1 MIIALI
7 IILVALIVLFFWYY
21 APLNLW
27 YEAKLSGVD
36 PGLWNMTRMRLQNIP
51 HKLIISTLIKSHNSD
66 LKLLSEDLMRKYLAG
81 VDIEKI
87 TDTAIRAINSGLN
100 ISYNELAKQYLA
112 KVDVDQ
118 VIHAMIT
125 AQNAGISI
133 NLAELSSYYLS
144 NVDVVKVTEAA
155 VTAHNAGFKDITLNT
170 LKEHH
175 LSNGNVT
182 KTVNAFITAKETDAQ
197 DLNFKDIA
205 AIDLTDID
213 VTEAVNWSVNPKVIE
228 TQTITGIAGDG
239 IELLMR
245 LKLTLR
251 ANLKNMIGGATEQT
265 VFARVDENLST
276 EIGRSKSHQDILR
289 NPYELAERVQKKELG
304 KGTAFDILSIDVS
317 EVKVGKDVQAVLLK
331 ERAKANAERA
341 KTEYIKAEEKVQK
354 AMAAAFIDG
363 NLSIQ
368 DYQKIQNT
376 EADTEMR
383 KKIGNSVSKDNTTDT
398 E

>member
-1 MIIALI
+1 MVIALI
-7 IILVALIVLFFWYY
+7 IILAALTVLFFWYY
-21 APLNLW
+21 APINLW
-27 YEAKLSGVD
+27 YEAKLSGVN

-51 HKLIISTLIKSHNSD
+51 HKLIISTLIKAHNSD

-87 TDTAIRAINSGLN
+87 TDTAIRAINSGLD
-100 ISYNELAKQYLA
+100 ISYNVLSKQYLA
-112 KVDVDQ
+112 KVDVDR
-118 VIHAMIT
+118 VIHALIT
-125 AQNAGISI
+125 AHNAGISI
-133 NLAELSSYYLS
+133 NFNELSSFYLS
-144 NVDVVKVTEAA
+144 NVDVIKVTEAL
-155 VTAHNAGFKDITLNT
+155 VTAHNAGFKEITLNT

-175 LSNGNVT
+175 LSNGDVT
-182 KTVNAFITAKETDAQ
+182 KTINAYITAKETDVK
-197 DLNFKDIA
+197 DITFKDIA

-213 VTEAVNWSVNPKVIE
+213 VSEAVNWAVNPKVIE
-228 TQTITGIAGDG
+228 TQTITGIAEDG
-239 IELLMR
+239 IELLMK

-251 ANLKNMIGGATEQT
+251 ANIKNMIGGATEQT
-265 VFARVDENLST
+265 VLARVDEHLST
-276 EIGRSKSHQDILR
+276 EIGRSENHQTILR
-289 NPYELAERVQKKELG
+289 NPYELAEKVQKKELG

-317 EVKVGKDVQAVLLK
+317 EVKVGKDVKAELLK

-363 NLSIQ
+363 NLSIH
-368 DYQKIQNT
+368 DYHKIQNT

-383 KKIGNSVSKDNTTDT
+383 KKIGDSVSNDKKDT

>member
-1 MIIALI
+1 MVIALI

-51 HKLIISTLIKSHNSD
+51 HKLIISTLIKAHNSD

-133 NLAELSSYYLS
+133 NLAELSSFYLS
-144 NVDVVKVTEAA
+144 NVDVIKVTEAL
-155 VTAHNAGFKDITLNT
+155 VTAQNAGFNDITLNT

-182 KTVNAFITAKETDAQ
+182 KAVNAFITAKETDVQ

-213 VTEAVNWSVNPKVIE
+213 VIEAVNWSVNPKVIE

-239 IELLMR
+239 IELLMK

-289 NPYELAERVQKKELG
+289 NPYELAEKVQKKELG

-383 KKIGNSVSKDNTTDT
+383 KKIGKSVSKDNTTDT

>member
-1 MIIALI
+1 MAIALI
-7 IILVALIVLFFWYY
+7 VILTALIILFFWYY

-27 YEAKLSGVD
+27 YEAKLSGVN

-51 HKLIISTLIKSHNSD
+51 HKLIISTLIKAHNSD
-66 LKLLSEDLMRKYLAG
+66 LNLLSEDLMRKYLAG

-87 TDTAIRAINSGLN
+87 TDTAIRSINSGLD

-133 NLAELSSYYLS
+133 RLEELSSYYLS
-144 NVDVVKVTEAA
+144 NVNVIKVIEAL
-155 VTAHNAGFKDITLNT
+155 VSAHNAGFKDITLST

-182 KTVNAFITAKETDAQ
+182 KAVNAFITAKETNVK
-197 DLNFKDIA
+197 DLEFKDIA

-228 TQTITGIAGDG
+228 TQTITGIAEDG
-239 IELLMR
+239 IELLMK

-251 ANLKNMIGGATEQT
+251 ANIKNMIGGANEQT

-276 EIGRSKSHQDILR
+276 EIGRSKSHQDILK

-304 KGTAFDILSIDVS
+304 NGTAFDILSIDVS

-341 KTEYIKAEEKVQK
+341 KTEFIKAEEKVQK

-363 NLSIQ
+363 NLSIH

-383 KKIGNSVSKDNTTDT
+383 KKIGKSVSKDSSEDK